1 MRVWSYTLAKTL
13 ASLIL
18 WIVITSFLG
27 VYTICVIPF
36 NFVCVYLALKCS
48 YTKKSPKAEE
58 TISEGVNDET
68 DWIFYALASLLALWI
83 PCVPGHKKN
92 MLLTAAVASL
102 LAKLAI
108 LGLAICLSASGLQPS
123 VNPNPTFLLC
133 VDPKSQIGDLTPC
146 SFHPDQN
153 NSKPLIHCFHG
164 LSDTEHIERM
174 YKITKIFNK
183 LKALQPLIKDMRKM

>member
-1 MRVWSYTLAKTL
+1 MRVWPYTLAKTL

-18 WIVITSFLG
+18 WVVMTSFLG
-27 VYTICVIPF
+27 VHTICVIPF

-68 DWIFYALASLLALWI
+68 DWMFYAQASLLALWI

-102 LAKLAI
+102 LAWI
-108 LGLAICLSASGLQPS
+108 
-123 VNPNPTFLLC
+123 
-133 VDPKSQIGDLTPC
+133 
-146 SFHPDQN
+146 
-153 NSKPLIHCFHG
+153 
-164 LSDTEHIERM
+164 
-174 YKITKIFNK
+174 
-183 LKALQPLIKDMRKM
+183 